1 MLIDLFKKK
10 NKEEENTKTKS
21 SAYGQNRE
29 NGRKFKIWNCR
40 DNFNKFIKYRK
51 H

>member
-21 SAYGQNRE
+21 SRMVRIEKMEE
-29 NGRKFKIWNCR
+29 NLKFGIAKTTSTNL
-40 DNFNKFIKYRK
+40 
-51 H
+51 